1 MKAHRATIAALGI
14 TAAERRARYRVKSRG
29 SAAPPSPGA
38 LIDLDTRALPFIAVT
53 TLAGRVGVTPEEVLA
68 VAGISARTAARR
80 KAERFLKPDEADRVL
95 RVARVVE
102 ESARVFGGY
111 GKAAAWL
118 RARHPL
124 LAGEA
129 PFTLLGSDAGA
140 KAVSDELVRIDHG
153 DFA

>member
-1 MKAHRATIAALGI
+1 MKVHRSTLSALAPGV
-14 TAAERRARYRVKSRG
+14 AERRAAYRVKSRG
-29 SAAPPSPGA
+29 SGSPRAPGP
-38 LIDLDTRALPFIAVT
+38 LVDLDDRTVTFAALAA
-53 TLAGRVGVTPEEVLA
+53 LAARLEVPIEAMLA
-68 VAGISARTAARR
+68 VAGIPPRTAARR
-80 KAERFLKPDEADRVL
+80 RAERYLKPDEADRLL

-102 ESARVFGGY
+102 ESVRVFGSY

-124 LAGEA
+124 LDGAA
-129 PFTLLGSDAGA
+129 PFELLGSDAGA